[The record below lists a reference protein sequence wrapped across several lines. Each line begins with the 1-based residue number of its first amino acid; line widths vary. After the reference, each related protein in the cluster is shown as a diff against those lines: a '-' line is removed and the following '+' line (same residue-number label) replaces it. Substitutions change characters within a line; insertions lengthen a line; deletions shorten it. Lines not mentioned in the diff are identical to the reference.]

1 MKKTISAR
9 PYPGA
14 ILNPRNDKVFKA
26 IFTGNSKESEFALKS
41 FLSAVIGKEVVK
53 VQLYAN
59 ELPAPLPEEK
69 NSSFDISVVFN
80 DGERAE
86 IEMQGKNRED
96 SFNDRIVFLASRL
109 MTFSVKSGETYKD
122 VRNIYQISVMNFC
135 LKKDGDIVSTYKLRS
150 PDHEES
156 LSEKLTI
163 ITLELPKISR
173 LKDFTNLSKAE
184 MWAIFFKEA
193 DNPEH
198 QEILTDISQKE
209 EGIMAAQTVLSKMS
223 AEEQLWLRLK
233 REKVEMDR
241 RSLEQY
247 YREKA
252 ETKEQELKAQ
262 EQELKAQ
269 EKELKA
275 QEKELK
281 AQEKELKAQEQ
292 ELKAQEQEIK
302 AKEKEI
308 ENLKRIAEKNNKN
321 MQATIKLLVE
331 KGIPQ
336 EIIDSIKNM

>member
-1 MKKTISAR
+1 MKKTKSAR

-59 ELPAPLPEEK
+59 ELPSPLPEEK

-86 IEMQGKNRED
+86 IEMQGRNRED

-122 VRNIYQISVMNFC
+122 VKNIYQISVMNFC

-252 ETKEQELKAQ
+252 EAKEEELKAQ
-262 EQELKAQ
+262 EEELKAQ
-269 EKELKA
+269 E
-275 QEKELK
+275 EK
-281 AQEKELKAQEQ
+281 
-292 ELKAQEQEIK
+292 IK

-336 EIIDSIKNM
+336 EIIDSIKNMYSKRTKKIRF

>member
-1 MKKTISAR
+1 MKKTKSAR

-96 SFNDRIVFLASRL
+96 AFNDRIVFLASRL

-173 LKDFTNLSKAE
+173 LKDFTNLSKGE

-252 ETKEQELKAQ
+252 EAKEEELKAQ
-262 EQELKAQ
+262 EEELKAQ
-269 EKELKA
+269 E
-275 QEKELK
+275 EK
-281 AQEKELKAQEQ
+281 
-292 ELKAQEQEIK
+292 IK